1 MTPHDTQ
8 MSINLLINQSTLY
21 RRMFHLAF
29 TGQLPRYAMSR
40 HADLVALVEHY
51 REDLA
56 DVHRSITG
64 NGLLTIHTDEDFT
77 LLVGGAWSCM
87 KSQRRFDALVDD
99 FVRSLADLLEQVGSN

>member
-1 MTPHDTQ
+1 MAQHDQQ
-8 MSINLLINQSTLY
+8 MSINHLINQSTLY

-51 REDLA
+51 RELLA

-87 KSQRRFDALVDD
+87 KSQRRFDEVVDD
-99 FVRSLADLLEQVGSN
+99 FVTRLSELVGSN